1 MITNSKDDYF
11 AELGRKLS
19 NPNNDPKTYW
29 TTLNRITNK
38 KKDDEYPSFIGE
50 WIVRHKFSD

>member
-19 NPNNDPKTYW
+19 NSNNGPKAYW
-29 TTLNRITNK
+29 TTLNRLQTRK
-38 KKDDEYPSFIGE
+38 
-50 WIVRHKFSD
+50 R